1 MYKIFI
7 YRYYMSMLDM
17 INKCGIHTYTSLYPT
32 DVDNRVSVLLINTVH
47 IIGVLVIQ
55 LGILLPPHLLKY
67 YILYIVFL
75 FITYTMLNNRCFMTV
90 LSNYIGN
97 KNYNSLC
104 IKMSQAKKILLL
116 YGIIGVIFYIYPKY
130 ALYTMIT
137 EWYTHHNKGS
147 N

>member
-32 DVDNRVSVLLINTVH
+32 DVDNRVLVLLINTVH

>member
-1 MYKIFI
+1 
-7 YRYYMSMLDM
+7 MSMLDM

-32 DVDNRVSVLLINTVH
+32 DVDNRVLVLLINTVH